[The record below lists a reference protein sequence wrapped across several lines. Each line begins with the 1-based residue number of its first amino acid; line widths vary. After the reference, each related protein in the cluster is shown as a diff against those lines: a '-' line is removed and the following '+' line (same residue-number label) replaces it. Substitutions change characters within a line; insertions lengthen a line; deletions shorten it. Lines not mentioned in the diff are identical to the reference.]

1 MVQDLG
7 TTNWLLGVVAVAA
20 ALQTLMLI
28 GAAIAGY
35 RVYRLLT
42 QTARDLEIRH
52 IAPLREQVDGILG
65 DVQRISARVSNQ
77 TARVDDAISGTIER
91 VDETAE
97 RVKYSVREQVSR
109 ATGMLRGI
117 RAVIASLLTTDS
129 AAKPHAEAGGR
140 L

>member
-1 MVQDLG
+1 MVDLS

-28 GAAIAGY
+28 GAAIVGFRLY
-35 RVYRLLT
+35 RQLT
-42 QTARDLEIRH
+42 QTAAELEVRH
-52 IAPLREQVDGILG
+52 IAPLREQVDGILT
-65 DVQRISARVSNQ
+65 DVHKITARVSDQ
-77 TARVDDAISGTIER
+77 TARVDQAISGTIDR

-109 ATGMLRGI
+109 ATGIVRGV
-117 RAVIASLLTTDS
+117 RAVIASLFTTES
-129 AAKPHAEAGGR
+129 PKPHAEAGR

>member
-1 MVQDLG
+1 MVDLS

-28 GAAIAGY
+28 GAAIVGFRLY
-35 RVYRLLT
+35 RQLT
-42 QTARDLEIRH
+42 QTAAELEVRH
-52 IAPLREQVDGILG
+52 IAPLREQVDGILT
-65 DVQRISARVSNQ
+65 DVHKITARVSDQ
-77 TARVDDAISGTIER
+77 TARVDQAISGTIDR

-109 ATGMLRGI
+109 ATGIVRGV
-117 RAVIASLLTTDS
+117 RAVIASLFTAES
-129 AAKPHAEAGGR
+129 PKPHAEAGR